1 MKGRW
6 SRIATLS
13 AIALCLFLA
22 AGCAQN
28 INSSSRQ
35 LQKLFA
41 DEWEFTMKEYPLFAT
56 HTGDN
61 RFNDKLPSV
70 SEADI
75 KRQNRQNAGFLERLN
90 AIDRGKLVSA
100 EQLNYDMFKRKTE
113 EDLKW
118 FEFQTYLM
126 PVSQMGGF
134 HTSFAELPDNVPLN
148 NVKDYENYIARL
160 NGFEVYARQYID
172 LMRTGIQRR
181 YVVPRVV
188 LTGIEESIQAQIAN
202 DPNDSRLFKPFGE
215 FPKIIDQADR
225 LRLTEAG
232 RKAISESVVPGYK
245 AFLKFMVDEYIPA
258 AGEDIAASSLP
269 NGRAYYEFCV
279 RSETTLD
286 VTPQQVH
293 DIGLAEVSRIKT
305 EMNKL
310 IAERGFENDMNG
322 FMESLT
328 AGERLSVV
336 TPQQLLKEVSFVA
349 KKTDGQL
356 PKLFKTLPRMT
367 FGIKEVPEYLA
378 SKTASAYYMPPSGD
392 GTRAAFFYI
401 NTHNFERQ
409 RLYTITALSLHET
422 VPGHHI
428 QIALQQEI
436 NDVPVFRRFS
446 HFTAFVEGWAL
457 YAERLGLEMNMYDD
471 PNSNF
476 GRLTLEM
483 WRACRLVVDTGIH
496 YFGWSREQAIDFM
509 VENTMIPRQEIQVE
523 VDRYI
528 VWPGQALAYKMGE
541 LKIRELRELAEKQL
555 GEKFDIREFHDC
567 VLRPGAV
574 PLDVLENN
582 VKAWIT
588 QKQNGI

>member
-1 MKGRW
+1 
-6 SRIATLS
+6 
-13 AIALCLFLA
+13 
-22 AGCAQN
+22 
-28 INSSSRQ
+28 
-35 LQKLFA
+35 
-41 DEWEFTMKEYPLFAT
+41 
-56 HTGDN
+56 
-61 RFNDKLPSV
+61 
-70 SEADI
+70 
-75 KRQNRQNAGFLERLN
+75 
-90 AIDRGKLVSA
+90 
-100 EQLNYDMFKRKTE
+100 
-113 EDLKW
+113 
-118 FEFQTYLM
+118 
-126 PVSQMGGF
+126 
-134 HTSFAELPDNVPLN
+134 
-148 NVKDYENYIARL
+148 
-160 NGFEVYARQYID
+160 
-172 LMRTGIQRR
+172 MRTGIRKG

-188 LTGIEESIQAQIAN
+188 LTGMEESIQAQIVD
-202 DPNDSRLFKPFGE
+202 DPNNSRLFKPFGK
-215 FPKIIDQADR
+215 FPPIIDQAGR
-225 LRLTEAG
+225 LRLAEAG

-245 AFLKFMVDEYIPA
+245 AFLKFMVDEYMPA

-286 VTPQQVH
+286 VAPKQVH
-293 DIGLAEVSRIKT
+293 DIGLAEVGRIKA

-322 FMESLT
+322 FVKSLT
-328 AGERLSVV
+328 DSERLSAV
-336 TPQQLLKEVSFVA
+336 TPQQLLKEVSFIA

-378 SKTASAYYMPPSGD
+378 SKTASAYYMIPSGD
-392 GTRAAFFYI
+392 GTRAGFFFI
-401 NTHNFERQ
+401 NTHNPERQ

-436 NDVPVFRRFS
+436 NDVPDFRRFQ

-457 YAERLGLEMNMYDD
+457 YAEHLGLDMNMYDD

-476 GRLTLEM
+476 GRLTMEM

-496 YFGWSREQAIDFM
+496 YFGWSRERAIDFM
-509 VENTMIPRQEIQVE
+509 ADNTLMPRQEIQVE

-567 VLRPGAV
+567 VLRTGAV

-582 VKAWIT
+582 VRAWIK
-588 QKQNGI
+588 QKQNGS

>member
-75 KRQNRQNAGFLERLN
+75 QKQNRQNAGFLERLN
-90 AIDRGKLVSA
+90 AIYRGKLVPS
-100 EQLNYDMFKRKTE
+100 EQLSYDIFKRKM
-113 EDLKW
+113 EDGLKW
-118 FEFQTYLM
+118 VEFQTYLM

-134 HTSFAELPDNVPLN
+134 HTEFAELPNNVPLS

-160 NGFEVYARQYID
+160 NGFGVYARQHID
-172 LMRTGIQRR
+172 LMRTGIRKG

-188 LTGIEESIQAQIAN
+188 LTGIEESIQAQIVN
-202 DPNDSRLFKPFGE
+202 DPNYSRLFKPFRE
-215 FPKIIDQADR
+215 FPKIIGQADR

-269 NGRAYYEFCV
+269 NGKAYYEFCV

-286 VTPQQVH
+286 VTPKQVH
-293 DIGLAEVSRIKT
+293 DIGLAEVSRIKA

-336 TPQQLLKEVSFVA
+336 TPQQLLKEVSFIA

-378 SKTASAYYMPPSGD
+378 SKTASA
-392 GTRAAFFYI
+392 
-401 NTHNFERQ
+401 
-409 RLYTITALSLHET
+409 
-422 VPGHHI
+422 
-428 QIALQQEI
+428 
-436 NDVPVFRRFS
+436 
-446 HFTAFVEGWAL
+446 
-457 YAERLGLEMNMYDD
+457 
-471 PNSNF
+471 
-476 GRLTLEM
+476 
-483 WRACRLVVDTGIH
+483 
-496 YFGWSREQAIDFM
+496 
-509 VENTMIPRQEIQVE
+509 
-523 VDRYI
+523 
-528 VWPGQALAYKMGE
+528 
-541 LKIRELRELAEKQL
+541 
-555 GEKFDIREFHDC
+555 
-567 VLRPGAV
+567 
-574 PLDVLENN
+574 
-582 VKAWIT
+582 
-588 QKQNGI
+588 

>member
-1 MKGRW
+1 M
-6 SRIATLS
+6 ILPVAT
-13 AIALCLFLA
+13 AAFCHKQRVPALLA
-22 AGCAQN
+22 
-28 INSSSRQ
+28 
-35 LQKLFA
+35 
-41 DEWEFTMKEYPLFAT
+41 
-56 HTGDN
+56 
-61 RFNDKLPSV
+61 
-70 SEADI
+70 
-75 KRQNRQNAGFLERLN
+75 
-90 AIDRGKLVSA
+90 
-100 EQLNYDMFKRKTE
+100 
-113 EDLKW
+113 
-118 FEFQTYLM
+118 QT
-126 PVSQMGGF
+126 P
-134 HTSFAELPDNVPLN
+134 
-148 NVKDYENYIARL
+148 
-160 NGFEVYARQYID
+160 
-172 LMRTGIQRR
+172 
-181 YVVPRVV
+181 
-188 LTGIEESIQAQIAN
+188 
-202 DPNDSRLFKPFGE
+202 
-215 FPKIIDQADR
+215 
-225 LRLTEAG
+225 
-232 RKAISESVVPGYK
+232 
-245 AFLKFMVDEYIPA
+245 
-258 AGEDIAASSLP
+258 
-269 NGRAYYEFCV
+269 
-279 RSETTLD
+279 
-286 VTPQQVH
+286 
-293 DIGLAEVSRIKT
+293 GLAEVSRIKA

-336 TPQQLLKEVSFVA
+336 TPQQLLKEVSFIA

-378 SKTASAYYMPPSGD
+378 PKTASAYYMPPSGD

-428 QIALQQEI
+428 QIALQHEI
-436 NDVPVFRRFS
+436 NDVPDFRRFQ

-457 YAERLGLEMNMYDD
+457 YAEHLGLEMNMYDD
-471 PNSNF
+471 PNDNF
-476 GRLTLEM
+476 GRLTMEM

-509 VENTMIPRQEIQVE
+509 VENTMMPRQEIQVE

-567 VLRPGAV
+567 VLRQGAV

-582 VKAWIT
+582 VKVWIT
-588 QKQNGI
+588 QKKG

>member
-6 SRIATLS
+6 SLITTLS
-13 AIALCLFLA
+13 AITLCLFLA

-28 INSSSRQ
+28 TNSSSRQ
-35 LQKLFA
+35 LQVLFA
-41 DEWEFTMKEYPLFAT
+41 DQWEFTMREYPLFAT

-61 RFNDKLPSV
+61 RFNDKLPGV
-70 SEADI
+70 SEEDA
-75 KRQNRQNAGFLERLN
+75 KRQNQENRRFLERLN
-90 AIDRGKLVSA
+90 AIDRSKLTVA
-100 EQLNYDMFKRKTE
+100 EQLNYDIFKRKRE
-113 EDLKW
+113 EGLKW

-134 HTSFAELPDNVPLN
+134 HTDFAELPDYVPLN

-160 NGFEVYARQYID
+160 NSFEFYTRQHID
-172 LMRTGIQRR
+172 LMRTGIQKR

-188 LTGIEESIQAQIAN
+188 LTGIEESIKAQIVD
-202 DPNDSRLFKPFGE
+202 DPNDSRLFKPFKE
-215 FPKIIDQADR
+215 FPGIIDQANR

-232 RKAISESVVPGYK
+232 RKAISGAVVPGYK
-245 AFLKFMVDEYIPA
+245 AFLKFMVDEYVPA

-269 NGRAYYEFCV
+269 NGKAYYEFCV

-293 DIGLAEVSRIKT
+293 DIGLAEVARIKV

-310 IAERGFENDMNG
+310 VAGRGFENDMNG
-322 FMESLT
+322 FIQFLNASEQS
-328 AGERLSVV
+328 SIK
-336 TPQQLLKEVSFVA
+336 TPQQLLKEVSFIA
-349 KKTDGQL
+349 KKTDSQL
-356 PKLFKTLPRMT
+356 PKFFKTLPRMT

-378 SKTASAYYMPPSGD
+378 SKTASAYYMPPAGD
-392 GTRAAFFYI
+392 GTRAGFFYI
-401 NTHNFERQ
+401 NTHNLERQ

-436 NDVPVFRRFS
+436 NNVPDFRRFQ

-457 YAERLGLEMNMYDD
+457 YAEHLGLEMNMYED

-476 GRLTLEM
+476 GRLTMEM

-496 YFGWSREQAIDFM
+496 YFGWSRERAIDFM
-509 VENTMIPRQEIQVE
+509 EENTLMPRQEIQAE

-555 GEKFDIREFHDC
+555 GGKFDIREFHDC
-567 VLRPGAV
+567 VLRPGAM

-582 VKAWIT
+582 VKAWIK
-588 QKQNGI
+588 QKQNGV

>member
-75 KRQNRQNAGFLERLN
+75 QRQNRQNAGFLERLN
-90 AIDRGKLVSA
+90 AIDRGKLVPS
-100 EQLNYDMFKRKTE
+100 EQLSYDIFKRKM
-113 EDLKW
+113 EDGLKW
-118 FEFQTYLM
+118 VEFQAYLM

-134 HTSFAELPDNVPLN
+134 HTDFAELPDNVPLN

-160 NGFEVYARQYID
+160 NGFEVYARQHID
-172 LMRTGIQRR
+172 LMRTGIRKG

-202 DPNDSRLFKPFGE
+202 DPNDSRLFKPFGK
-215 FPKIIDQADR
+215 FPNIIDQADR

-258 AGEDIAASSLP
+258 AGKDIAASSLP

-293 DIGLAEVSRIKT
+293 NIGLAEVSRIKA

-336 TPQQLLKEVSFVA
+336 TPQQLLKEVSFIA

-378 SKTASAYYMPPSGD
+378 SKTAGAYYMPPSGD

-401 NTHNFERQ
+401 NTHNLEKQ

-428 QIALQQEI
+428 QIALQQELK
-436 NDVPVFRRFS
+436 DVPNFRRFQ

-496 YFGWSREQAIDFM
+496 YFGWSRERAIDFM

-567 VLRPGAV
+567 VLRSGAV

-582 VKAWIT
+582 VKAWIK